1 MENEQDE
8 QIFYYVSIGDI
19 QDVAEEEIGRN
30 LSDSEIES
38 IKDIIAERINW
49 YDPIA
54 QAIHEM
60 KFTQ

>member
-30 LSDSEIES
+30 LSDREIES

-54 QAIHEM
+54 QVIHEM
-60 KFTQ
+60 EFSQ

>member
-54 QAIHEM
+54 QVIHEM
-60 KFTQ
+60 KFS

>member
-60 KFTQ
+60 KFT

>member
-19 QDVAEEEIGRN
+19 QNVAEEEIGRN

-54 QAIHEM
+54 QAIRH
-60 KFTQ
+60 